1 MLTQAVDAYLAIRRA
16 AGFQLN
22 ETERILRDFVAFAD
36 AANDTFIRT
45 PTVLA
50 WAVKG
55 RSPQAR
61 FMRMRT
67 VVLLAYYLR
76 AEDDRHDLPPVEAF
90 GRHPSR
96 RRPPL
101 PFFVG

>member
-55 RSPQAR
+55 RSPQAALTHER
-61 FMRMRT
+61 PGRT
-67 VVLLAYYLR
+67 IAGCR
-76 AEDDRHDLPPVEAF
+76 CHFRGWKQAP
-90 GRHPSR
+90 GR
-96 RRPPL
+96 
-101 PFFVG
+101 G